1 MPFVHLRYLW
11 HLRQERSPGRRIH
24 PRPPR
29 RRRVEGL
36 LKKRLVIVAGK
47 GGVGKTTC
55 SSAIALHLAKQGRK
69 TLLVT
74 VDPAKRLEDSLGVP
88 VGFTETP
95 VQPRLSAMM
104 LDPEAVIREHL
115 AREVPETKAT
125 EHPLFRYV
133 TNYLPGLNELMAIGK
148 LNDLRRA
155 EKYDVIVVDTAP
167 TGHALSF
174 LSAPQAIEEIMSEK
188 SLLKWAIRGYG
199 VWQKLSGAARTAG
212 NLFKKKGDQ
221 QEAPPDIDFERI
233 FADIEAEAQRI
244 RKFLTDP
251 KHSGLVLVTLPEKLP
266 VEETVD
272 LHKAVT
278 QDLGMTV
285 HAIVVNKMQPDALAG
300 VQDRFDAIAQ
310 DSSRRGEFAKKAGK
324 ATGEDAALFEAL
336 VSAAEFSEVRR
347 AMNLGHLAELE
358 VRLPGIPVITVPLF
372 REDVQGLKSLRV
384 LAEALFDVENVRP
397 AGPTAQG

>member
-1 MPFVHLRYLW
+1 LGGQAHLRSL
-11 HLRQERSPGRRIH
+11 H
-24 PRPPR
+24 PQSNR
-29 RRRVEGL
+29 RRRVKDL
-36 LKKRLVIVAGK
+36 LGKKLVIVAGK

-95 VQPRLSAMM
+95 IQPRLSAMM

-155 EKYDVIVVDTAP
+155 QKYDVIVVDTAP

-174 LSAPQAIEEIMSEK
+174 LSAPKAIEEIMSEK

-221 QEAPPDIDFERI
+221 EAGPPDIDFERI
-233 FADIEAEAQRI
+233 FADIEAEAKRI
-244 RKFLTDP
+244 RKFLTDA

-266 VEETVD
+266 VEETAD
-272 LHKAVT
+272 LHAAVT
-278 QDLGMTV
+278 GDLGMTV
-285 HAIVVNKMQPDALAG
+285 HAIVMNKMQPDALAG
-300 VQDRFDAIAQ
+300 AQDRFDAIAQ
-310 DSSRRGEFAKKAGK
+310 DAAKRAEFAKKAAK
-324 ATGEDAALFEAL
+324 ATGEDAALVEAL
-336 VSAAEFSEVRR
+336 LSATEFSEVRR
-347 AMNLGHLAELE
+347 AMNLGNLADLE
-358 VRLPGIPVITVPLF
+358 RKLPGIPVITVPLF
-372 REDVQGLKSLRV
+372 REDVQGLRSLRV
-384 LAEALFDVENVRP
+384 LADALFDPANRRP
-397 AGPTAQG
+397 SAT